1 MSKKNKQQRNK
12 SSEVYDHI
20 FREYREPLPRAFWYF
35 TVAMLTV
42 LTAFLGIILIKFL

>member
-1 MSKKNKQQRNK
+1 MSKKNKQRNK

-35 TVAMLTV
+35 TVAMLTLV
-42 LTAFLGIILIKFL
+42 AAFLGIILIKLL